1 LTESERDRNVPD
13 SEVSRGLRTVQ
24 TPDSFFRNL
33 LDAAPDAM
41 VVVDAGG
48 RIAVVNKQAEKMFGY
63 SRERMVGEN
72 IEMLLPHRYRARH
85 IRHRAGYVD
94 APRVRPM
101 GVGMELVGLRRD
113 GTEFPVEISLS
124 PINSGADSFVAS
136 VIRDVTERHQIEQ
149 ALNAARQTAERAQ
162 KANNAFLAAASH
174 DLRQPLQALSLLSGA
189 LRRTIKDPLALEMIQ
204 SQQESLE
211 AMTNLLNSLLDI
223 SRLDAG
229 AFEPNVEEFPVQR
242 LFDRLASNLS
252 RQARQKKLRFDIEA
266 SKVQVRSDPHLLGE
280 IIQNFASNAVRYTEE
295 GGIRLSCVEHEQ
307 DVSITVTDTGIGIE
321 ADQFANI
328 FKEFHQI
335 KSPSR
340 KRAGVGLGLAI
351 TRRLA
356 DLLGHTISVESTPG
370 KGSSFSVRIPRARSD
385 DDQPQIPEAPVAMS
399 PSAGGLIVIVED
411 DIKVAKAWELL
422 LRAEGYRV
430 AVAESAAD
438 ARRLAKTL
446 RDDVRLIIS
455 DYHLADGSNGV
466 EATGTMRDVLGAGI
480 PAFIVT
486 GDTSKIAANVE
497 DLKNC
502 RLMNKPINPEVLLRL
517 VSDAIDTG
525 VA

>member
-1 LTESERDRNVPD
+1 
-13 SEVSRGLRTVQ
+13 
-24 TPDSFFRNL
+24 
-33 LDAAPDAM
+33 M

-72 IEMLLPHRYRARH
+72 IEMFLRLRYRARH

-328 FKEFHQI
+328 FKE
-335 KSPSR
+335 
-340 KRAGVGLGLAI
+340 
-351 TRRLA
+351 
-356 DLLGHTISVESTPG
+356 
-370 KGSSFSVRIPRARSD
+370 
-385 DDQPQIPEAPVAMS
+385 
-399 PSAGGLIVIVED
+399 
-411 DIKVAKAWELL
+411 
-422 LRAEGYRV
+422 
-430 AVAESAAD
+430 
-438 ARRLAKTL
+438 
-446 RDDVRLIIS
+446 
-455 DYHLADGSNGV
+455 
-466 EATGTMRDVLGAGI
+466 
-480 PAFIVT
+480 
-486 GDTSKIAANVE
+486 
-497 DLKNC
+497 
-502 RLMNKPINPEVLLRL
+502 
-517 VSDAIDTG
+517 
-525 VA
+525 